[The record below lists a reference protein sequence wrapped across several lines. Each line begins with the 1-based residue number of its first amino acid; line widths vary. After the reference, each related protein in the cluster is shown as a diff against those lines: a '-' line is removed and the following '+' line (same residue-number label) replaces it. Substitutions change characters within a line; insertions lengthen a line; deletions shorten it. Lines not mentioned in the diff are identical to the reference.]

1 MTVILPKRS
10 HYNSIRSFLEI
21 FVSREDK
28 FKVIKIISTRSCH
41 LSNHIKVIMTVKSD
55 TILIRARA
63 FNQMVVV
70 KLGVLMS
77 HQQK

>member
-28 FKVIKIISTRSCH
+28 FKVIEIISTRSCH
-41 LSNHIKVIMTVKSD
+41 LSNYIKVIITEKNDATVM
-55 TILIRARA
+55 RARA

-70 KLGVLMS
+70 KLVLLMS
-77 HQQK
+77 DQQK